1 MKSVHALVAMMVAAV
16 PCAASAADLSH
27 NYVEAGVARLSEDL
41 PASIGGD
48 ARFDGGYLRGS
59 VALGTA
65 GLYGFGSHRWGSG
78 DAMFD
83 GVDQSRSQV
92 GVGYAYRV
100 TPRAELLGEAGYLR
114 DGFGGHGFDTARVS
128 AGARGQ
134 IGTRF
139 EAWTKVHYTDD
150 AFDSSRYAGEVG
162 GLMRFNDTWGATGEI
177 GLGERRT
184 EFRLGVRASF

>member
-65 GLYGFGSHRWGSG
+65 GLYGFGIIAGAAVMRCSMEWTSRAHRS
-78 DAMFD
+78 
-83 GVDQSRSQV
+83 VS
-92 GVGYAYRV
+92 V
-100 TPRAELLGEAGYLR
+100 TP
-114 DGFGGHGFDTARVS
+114 
-128 AGARGQ
+128 
-134 IGTRF
+134 
-139 EAWTKVHYTDD
+139 
-150 AFDSSRYAGEVG
+150 
-162 GLMRFNDTWGATGEI
+162 TG
-177 GLGERRT
+177 
-184 EFRLGVRASF
+184 